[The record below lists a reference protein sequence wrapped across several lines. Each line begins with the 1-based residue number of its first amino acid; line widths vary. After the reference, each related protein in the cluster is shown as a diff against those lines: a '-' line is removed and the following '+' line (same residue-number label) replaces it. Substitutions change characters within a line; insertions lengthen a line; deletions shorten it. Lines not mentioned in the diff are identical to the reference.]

1 MIFNLMVN
9 VGSTPLKEL
18 PVSIVAAEWMLGML
32 WSKSLTARKLRN
44 LKSTQEVYVLK
55 QIFHLNLIGNRNTII
70 FSAKLTLHYC
80 G

>member
-1 MIFNLMVN
+1 MIFNLMVD

-44 LKSTQEVYVLK
+44 RKSTQEVYVLK
-55 QIFHLNLIGNRNTII
+55 QIFHLNLPGIQSFLVQN
-70 FSAKLTLHYC
+70 
-80 G
+80 